1 MVKYNLTSINNWKIR
16 RRLGDKEMKTINVFH
31 YDAFTNKPNMGNP
44 AGVVL
49 EADGLTE
56 EEMQRIAEKVGF
68 NETAFVLSSEVADIR
83 MRYFTPGFE
92 MNLCGHGTVGTI
104 YALRERGLLEEKTN
118 LTIETKAGVLPI
130 QIGAN
135 ENGETFI
142 KMRQAAPQFKDFAGS
157 KQELAHSIGLEVT
170 DLDAS
175 VPIVYGSTG
184 NWTVIVP
191 IKNLDACE
199 RMKPNNDKF
208 PSVLKEISNASIHP
222 LCMETYDAEAK
233 MHGRHF
239 SSPYSGTIEDPVTG
253 TASGVMGAYYATYL
267 EKDFDHELELIVEQG
282 QEINK
287 DGRVMVYVTKDVEN
301 DNLQIDIAGTA
312 VYVKEFEISI

>member
-1 MVKYNLTSINNWKIR
+1 
-16 RRLGDKEMKTINVFH
+16 MKNINVFH

-44 AGVVL
+44 AGVVI

-92 MNLCGHGTVGTI
+92 MDLCGHGTVGTI
-104 YALRERGLLEEKTN
+104 YALRERGLLEEKAN
-118 LTIETKAGVLPI
+118 LTIETKAGILPI

-142 KMRQAAPQFKDFAGS
+142 KMRQAAPQFKDFTGS
-157 KQELAHSIGLEVT
+157 KEELAHSIGLEVT

-184 NWTVIVP
+184 NWTVIAP

-199 RMKPNNDKF
+199 RMKPKNEAF
-208 PSVLKEISNASIHP
+208 PSVLKEIPKASIHP
-222 LCMETYDAEAK
+222 VCLETYDEQVQ

-239 SSPYSGTIEDPVTG
+239 SSPYAGTIEDPVTR

-287 DGRVMVYVTKDVEN
+287 DGRVTVYVTKDVEN
-301 DNLQIDIAGTA
+301 EKLQIDIAGTA

>member
-1 MVKYNLTSINNWKIR
+1 
-16 RRLGDKEMKTINVFH
+16 MKTINVFH

-44 AGVVL
+44 AGIVL

-56 EEMQRIAEKVGF
+56 EDMQRIAEKVGF
-68 NETAFVLSSEVADIR
+68 NETSFVLSSEVADIR

-92 MNLCGHGTVGTI
+92 MDLCGHGTVGTI

-118 LTIETKAGVLPI
+118 LTIETKAGILPI

-135 ENGETFI
+135 ENGEPFI

-157 KQELAHSIGLEVT
+157 KEELAHSIGLEVT

-199 RMKPNNDKF
+199 RMKPKNEAF
-208 PSVLKEISNASIHP
+208 PSVLKEIPKASIHP
-222 LCMETYDAEAK
+222 VCLETYDEQVQI
-233 MHGRHF
+233 HGRHF

-267 EKDFDHELELIVEQG
+267 EKDFDRELELIVEQG

-287 DGRVMVYVTKDVEN
+287 DGRVTVYVTKDVEN

>member
-1 MVKYNLTSINNWKIR
+1 
-16 RRLGDKEMKTINVFH
+16 
-31 YDAFTNKPNMGNP
+31 
-44 AGVVL
+44 
-49 EADGLTE
+49 
-56 EEMQRIAEKVGF
+56 
-68 NETAFVLSSEVADIR
+68 
-83 MRYFTPGFE
+83 
-92 MNLCGHGTVGTI
+92 
-104 YALRERGLLEEKTN
+104 
-118 LTIETKAGVLPI
+118 
-130 QIGAN
+130 
-135 ENGETFI
+135 
-142 KMRQAAPQFKDFAGS
+142 MRQAAPQFKDFAGS
-157 KQELAHSIGLEVT
+157 KEELAHSIGLEVT

-199 RMKPNNDKF
+199 RMKPKNEAF
-208 PSVLKEISNASIHP
+208 PSVLKEIPKASIHP
-222 LCMETYDAEAK
+222 VCLETYDEQVQ

-239 SSPYSGTIEDPVTG
+239 SSPYSGMIEDPVTG

-267 EKDFDHELELIVEQG
+267 EKDFDRELELIVEQG

-287 DGRVMVYVTKDVEN
+287 DGRVTVYVTKDVEN

>member
-1 MVKYNLTSINNWKIR
+1 
-16 RRLGDKEMKTINVFH
+16 MKNINVFH

-92 MNLCGHGTVGTI
+92 MDLCGHGTVGTI
-104 YALRERGLLEEKTN
+104 YALRERGLLEEKAN
-118 LTIETKAGVLPI
+118 LTIETKAGILPI

-142 KMRQAAPQFKDFAGS
+142 KMRQAAPQFKDFTGS
-157 KQELAHSIGLEVT
+157 KEELAHSIGLEVT

-199 RMKPNNDKF
+199 RMKPKNEAF
-208 PSVLKEISNASIHP
+208 PSVLKEIPKASIHP
-222 LCMETYDAEAK
+222 VCLETYDEQVQ

-239 SSPYSGTIEDPVTG
+239 SSPYAGTIEDPVTG

-287 DGRVMVYVTKDVEN
+287 DGRVTVYVTKDVEN
-301 DNLQIDIAGTA
+301 EKLQIDIAGTA

>member
-1 MVKYNLTSINNWKIR
+1 
-16 RRLGDKEMKTINVFH
+16 MKTINVFH

-44 AGVVL
+44 AGIVL

-56 EEMQRIAEKVGF
+56 EDMQRIAEKVGF
-68 NETAFVLSSEVADIR
+68 NETSFILSSEVADIR

-92 MNLCGHGTVGTI
+92 MDLCGHGTVGTI

-118 LTIETKAGVLPI
+118 LRIETKAGILPI

-157 KQELAHSIGLEVT
+157 KEELAHSIGLEVT

-199 RMKPNNDKF
+199 RMKPKNEAF
-208 PSVLKEISNASIHP
+208 PSVLKEIPKASIHP
-222 LCMETYDAEAK
+222 VCLETYDEQVQ

-239 SSPYSGTIEDPVTG
+239 SSPYAGTIEDPVTG
-253 TASGVMGAYYATYL
+253 TASGVMGAYYERYL
-267 EKDFDHELELIVEQG
+267 KKDFDHELELIVEQG